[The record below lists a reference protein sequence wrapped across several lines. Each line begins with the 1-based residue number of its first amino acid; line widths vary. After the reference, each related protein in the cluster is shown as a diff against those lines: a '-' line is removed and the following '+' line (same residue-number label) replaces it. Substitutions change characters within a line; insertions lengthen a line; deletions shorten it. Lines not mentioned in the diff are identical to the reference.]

1 MWSVSEVSSSGPS
14 GASAGPED
22 EGLRTSPF
30 AVFVVLDLLSDGLSG
45 STAVRERPHFS
56 AL

>member
-1 MWSVSEVSSSGPS
+1 MGSVSEVSSSGSS
-14 GASAGPED
+14 GASAGPGD
-22 EGLRTSPF
+22 GGPNTSPF
-30 AVFVVLDLLSDGLSG
+30 GVFVVLDLLNDGLSG